1 MNKDTY
7 ETQDISTALESW
19 EWDDIWRIKAND
31 LKGERLFLIGDS
43 ISRGYRH
50 TAAAAFEGT
59 FYVDNLA
66 TSKGIDNPCL
76 LKTIEL
82 AMEQEPNCKVIHFN
96 NGLHGWH
103 LNEEDYK
110 KHYDALIGEIIKKYP
125 DVKIFLGLS
134 TPLRVRDN
142 VEVIHERNER
152 VIKRNEAVLDI
163 AKKYNLPVTDLYGAI
178 SDTAKYHAADGVHL
192 SEEGY
197 TLLAEVIKNKACEV
211 L

>member
-7 ETQDISTALESW
+7 ETKDISTALESW
-19 EWDDIWRIKAND
+19 EWDDLWRIKAND
-31 LKGERLFLIGDS
+31 LNGDRLFLIGDS

-50 TAAAAFEGT
+50 VSAAAFEGI
-59 FYVDNLA
+59 FYVDNFA
-66 TSKGIDNPCL
+66 TSKGIDNPHL

-103 LNEEDYK
+103 LSEDEYK
-110 KHYDALIGEIIKKYP
+110 KHYDALIGELVKKYP

-134 TPLRVRDN
+134 TPLRVKDN
-142 VEVIHERNER
+142 IEVIDERNER
-152 VIKRNEAVLDI
+152 VIKRNEAVLEI

-178 SDTAKYHAADGVHL
+178 ADTSKYHAADGVHL

-197 TLLAEVIKNKACEV
+197 TLLAQTIKNKVCEV